1 MATSGKNWKP
11 WASPITYQI
20 SSEWMGLAGKGP
32 PPSSFFCNPL
42 PILRLQIQTQI
53 LCLLQNAR

>member
-1 MATSGKNWKP
+1 MATSRKNWNA
-11 WASPITYQI
+11 WASPIIYQT

-42 PILRLQIQTQI
+42 PILRLQIQTQV
-53 LCLLQNAR
+53 LRLLQNAR